1 MERRARNPGW
11 LSSRSLLFLACLVLA
26 ACADIGDPD
35 RANTLRIGV
44 APDYPPIV
52 QRDGDELTGVEIEL
66 GRMAAAGLGRRPE
79 FVELAWSEL
88 IPSLSRGQID
98 VIMSGMSI
106 TPDRAASVLFTE
118 PYLRVGQL
126 ALIRSVDLARL
137 GPPGTIQRRS
147 SRVGYVHGTT
157 GEDLVRGRLAATES
171 YAFDDVEAGIRS
183 LRAGRIDYFI
193 HDAPTIWR
201 VSMEPDKHDLIGL
214 FRPLTEERLAWAVAP
229 DNVALKRQLDALL
242 DDWRA
247 NDRLEPVLNRWI
259 PVRIQ
264 VGD

>member
-1 MERRARNPGW
+1 MERRAREGMG
-11 LSSRSLLFLACLVLA
+11 LSSGWPLLLACVVLA
-26 ACADIGDPD
+26 GCADVGGPD
-35 RANTLRIGV
+35 REGTLRIGV
-44 APDYPPIV
+44 TPDYPPIV

-66 GRMAAAGLGRRPE
+66 GRMAAAGLGLRPE
-79 FVELAWSEL
+79 FVELPWSEL
-88 IPSLSRGQID
+88 IPSLSRGEID
-98 VIMSGMSI
+98 VIMSGMSV
-106 TPDRAASVLFTE
+106 TPARAEAVLFTE

-126 ALIRSVDLARL
+126 ALIRTVDLARL

-147 SRVGYVHGTT
+147 SRVGYVQGTT

-171 YAFDDVEAGIRS
+171 YAFDDVESGLRS
-183 LRAGRIDYFI
+183 LRAGRIDYFV

-201 VSMEPDKHDLIGL
+201 ISLEPDKHDLIGL
-214 FRPLTEERLAWAVAP
+214 FRPLTEERLAWAVAR
-229 DNVALKRQLDALL
+229 DNVTLKRRLDALL

-247 NDRLEPVLNRWI
+247 HDRLEPVLNRWI

>member
-1 MERRARNPGW
+1 MERRARNLGW
-11 LSSRSLLFLACLVLA
+11 LSSSLPLVLACLALA
-26 ACADIGDPD
+26 GCADVGGTD
-35 RANTLRIGV
+35 RADTLRIGV

-52 QRDGDELTGVEIEL
+52 YREGDQLAGVEIEL

-88 IPSLSRGQID
+88 IPSLSRGEID

-106 TPDRAASVLFTE
+106 TPDRANAVLFTE

-171 YAFDDVEAGIRS
+171 
-183 LRAGRIDYFI
+183 
-193 HDAPTIWR
+193 
-201 VSMEPDKHDLIGL
+201 
-214 FRPLTEERLAWAVAP
+214 
-229 DNVALKRQLDALL
+229 
-242 DDWRA
+242 
-247 NDRLEPVLNRWI
+247 
-259 PVRIQ
+259 
-264 VGD
+264 